1 MVFKKFVAIIVSA
14 VFIASNITP
23 ALAMP
28 VRFAAREKAPTTEM
42 PDYKPGEV
50 IVKYKKNTSSASQAR
65 IKNNAG
71 VKKTIKKL
79 DLDSRNNPELLEL
92 KQNVDVEDA
101 VDELEKE
108 PLVEYAEPNYLAKST
123 FTPNDPSLAN
133 QWGLNNTGQTIN
145 DSVGVVDADI
155 DALEAWDVEQ
165 GETSP
170 VTVAVIDSGIDTTH
184 PDLSSNLWVNP
195 GEIADN
201 DIDDD
206 SNGYVDDVN
215 GYNFAGISQYYNNA
229 VFNLGRANADPVAQ
243 SIKGTGQKLTSVTL
257 GLSKV
262 GSPASQVTGS
272 IRSNLNGA
280 DLATF
285 SISEASIP
293 TYNTIYA
300 ITADLSSTV
309 TLTNDQTYYIVFQT
323 ATANAD
329 NYYYFSANTEQE
341 PDYLTN
347 PYTEGQMYEWGGGSW
362 DGISF
367 QNDDI
372 YFATNAD
379 PFPRDNNGHGTHV
392 SGIIGATTNNST
404 GVAGTSPGAKI
415 MALKAG
421 DSSGSLYS
429 SDIVEAINYAKDNG
443 ADIINM
449 SFGSTGFP
457 PSAAQQ
463 EALTNAYNAGVT
475 LFAASGNS
483 YTSTMSYPAG
493 MANVIG
499 VGSTTNKD
507 LKSSFSTYNSSVDI
521 SAPGSSIYA
530 TMPTYPVAIN
540 GQNYAYLSGT
550 SMASPM
556 AAGVGALVLSKNPS
570 FTPAQLQSRLE
581 TTAEDLGTIGR
592 DDSFGNGRVNAY
604 NAVTSTIPPP
614 RTPDPPVSSPT
625 PTPDTTAPS
634 TPSISSYTHRYSSR
648 YYSNVNPIF
657 SYLST
662 DASGIGGYSFILN
675 RTSTTI
681 PDTTIE
687 GTPTSVLYK
696 NVPNGKWY
704 FHIRAVDRSNLWGSA
719 SHFRINID
727 NYRPRTYALK
737 RAKTKRNRKKVAT
750 ARLYWKV
757 RDPYT
762 NNRALVK
769 LTIKK
774 RVYSRSRA
782 VKKARYFRLYKHYR
796 TKYRKTRN
804 RRLRKRYQKWA
815 NVYKRRYKKIKP
827 RYYRRIKTVSYGWT
841 TINKTRVYRFKTK
854 TRGTYRYYVSAKDK
868 AGNTQRNTAS
878 NYIIVR

>member
-14 VFIASNITP
+14 AFVVSNIVP
-23 ALAMP
+23 AIATP
-28 VRFAAREKAPTTEM
+28 VRFSAREKASMVEI

-50 IVKYKKNTSSASQAR
+50 IVKYKKNTSSVSQAR
-65 IKNNAG
+65 IKKDAG

-79 DLDSRNNPELLEL
+79 DLDSKNNPVLLEL

-133 QWGLNNTGQTIN
+133 QWGFNNTGQTISG
-145 DSVGVVDADI
+145 SVGVVDADI

-165 GETSP
+165 GGTSP

-184 PDLSSNLWVNP
+184 PDLSSNLWENP

-215 GYNFAGISQYYNNA
+215 GYNFAGISQYSINNSWK
-229 VFNLGRANADPVAQ
+229 LGSASTTQAFAQ
-243 SIKGTGQKLTSVTL
+243 SIQGTGEELTHI
-257 GLSKV
+257 GLALAKT
-262 GSPASQVTGS
+262 GSPAANITVSL
-272 IRSNLNGA
+272 RSTIDGA
-280 DLATF
+280 DLASFTITPAEM
-285 SISEASIP
+285 STYASLE
-293 TYNTIYA
+293 YKA
-300 ITADLSSTV
+300 LSSSQ
-309 TLTNDQTYYIVFQT
+309 TLTNGTTYYIVASTTNNDVSNYFLIY
-323 ATANAD
+323 D
-329 NYYYFSANTEQE
+329 NTSLAINYNPDPYKEGIEYNFNGSAWES
-341 PDYLTN
+341 N
-347 PYTEGQMYEWGGGSW
+347 P
-362 DGISF
+362 
-367 QNDDI
+367 NDDL
-372 YFATNAD
+372 YFVTNANS
-379 PFPRDNNGHGTHV
+379 FPRDDNGHGTHV
-392 SGIIGATTNNST
+392 SGIIGATTNNNT

-421 DSSGSLYS
+421 ASSGSLYT
-429 SDIVEAINYAKDNG
+429 SDIIEAINYAKDNG

-449 SFGSTGFP
+449 SFGSTGF
-457 PSAAQQ
+457 SAAQSD
-463 EALTNAYNAGVT
+463 ALTNAYNAGVT
-475 LFAASGNS
+475 LFASSGNS

-493 MANVIG
+493 MTNVIG
-499 VGSTTNKD
+499 VGSTTNKN

-570 FTPAQLQSRLE
+570 FTPAQVQSRLE

-604 NAVTSTIPPP
+604 NAVTSTVPPP
-614 RTPDPPVSSPT
+614 RTPDPPVSSPV
-625 PTPDTTAPS
+625 PDTTAPS

-687 GTPTSVLYK
+687 GTRTSV
-696 NVPNGKWY
+696 
-704 FHIRAVDRSNLWGSA
+704 
-719 SHFRINID
+719 
-727 NYRPRTYALK
+727 
-737 RAKTKRNRKKVAT
+737 
-750 ARLYWKV
+750 
-757 RDPYT
+757 
-762 NNRALVK
+762 
-769 LTIKK
+769 
-774 RVYSRSRA
+774 
-782 VKKARYFRLYKHYR
+782 
-796 TKYRKTRN
+796 
-804 RRLRKRYQKWA
+804 
-815 NVYKRRYKKIKP
+815 
-827 RYYRRIKTVSYGWT
+827 
-841 TINKTRVYRFKTK
+841 
-854 TRGTYRYYVSAKDK
+854 
-868 AGNTQRNTAS
+868 
-878 NYIIVR
+878 